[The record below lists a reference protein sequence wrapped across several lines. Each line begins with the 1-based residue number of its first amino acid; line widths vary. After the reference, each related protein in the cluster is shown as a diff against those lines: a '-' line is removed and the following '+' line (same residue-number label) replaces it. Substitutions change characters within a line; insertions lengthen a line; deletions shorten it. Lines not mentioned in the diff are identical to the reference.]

1 MKNDEPGNS
10 EIKPDESL
18 LHFKGDKKVESI
30 ESSKSGIAPKQVV
43 QIEFDPATVSKK
55 VAILTSLENIE
66 DPLHESKQAS
76 QEKISNDQ
84 AEKKADAFVSG
95 ENVGKV
101 LTLSVEERK
110 KRVELMRA

>member
-1 MKNDEPGNS
+1 M
-10 EIKPDESL
+10 

-66 DPLHESKQAS
+66 DQMHESKQAS
-76 QEKISNDQ
+76 QEKISNDLKNLNIKDQ

-101 LTLSVEERK
+101 LTLSV
-110 KRVELMRA
+110 